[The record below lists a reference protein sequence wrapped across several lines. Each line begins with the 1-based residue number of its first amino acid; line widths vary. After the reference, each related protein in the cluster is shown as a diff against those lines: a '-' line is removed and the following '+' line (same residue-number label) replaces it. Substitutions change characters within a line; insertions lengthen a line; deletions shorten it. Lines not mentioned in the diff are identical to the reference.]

1 MNLYEGQIYKDD
13 RIFIL
18 DLTQA
23 KKGNNSVWAIITRR
37 NIDGFPPTRTDEFET
52 KEKAIEYIKQ
62 IEPTTPRISLNGK
75 SPKIPESYDKG
86 CKQLKKEGIL
96 MSKPTNYREEVSINH
111 KMKDRI
117 LYYISKFL
125 EME

>member
-75 SPKIPESYDKG
+75 SPKVPLSYENYCNKLMKQGIPSAMEIYDLNINTK
-86 CKQLKKEGIL
+86 
-96 MSKPTNYREEVSINH
+96 REIIIESINSQ
-111 KMKDRI
+111 DI
-117 LYYISKFL
+117 DT
-125 EME
+125 